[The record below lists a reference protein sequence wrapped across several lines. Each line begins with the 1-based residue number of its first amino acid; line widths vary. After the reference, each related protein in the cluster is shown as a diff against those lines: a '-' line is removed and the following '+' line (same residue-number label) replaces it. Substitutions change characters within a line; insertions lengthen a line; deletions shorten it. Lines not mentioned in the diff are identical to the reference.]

1 MQEALQGYHNLD
13 IRAASVF
20 DLAINRSP
28 EGPSGSWGRVEG
40 VKLGMSMLCFGGTRV
55 LISPKTPG
63 KSSSVPK
70 L

>member
-20 DLAINRSP
+20 DLVINRSP

-40 VKLGMSMLCFGGTRV
+40 VKLGTPMFCFGCIHV
-55 LISPKTPG
+55 LIHA
-63 KSSSVPK
+63 
-70 L
+70 